1 LNRSRRTFRET
12 PPGRHSNRSPVPG
25 DAGVRQRLRAN
36 DDNAVHPP
44 LVTVRA
50 NGHVVSAAPPGKGC
64 WPGWP
69 ITAVVVSS
77 WKGVAMSM
85 SLLMGWAL
93 LAGLL
98 ALVVA
103 LFILVLISGRSAKR
117 AGRGLSP
124 EKETPQV
131 TPVNVFHH
139 VLTSPAPAPAPARAP
154 ATGQWSASAPGEWAA
169 PAPGQWSASGPG
181 EWAAPA
187 RGQWSASE
195 PGEWAAPAPGQ
206 WSSPAGLPAPA
217 PGQSA
222 APRMGG
228 AAALRRWYPG
238 MGAARAP
245 LDEG

>member
-1 LNRSRRTFRET
+1 MNRSRRTFRET

-50 NGHVVSAAPPGKGC
+50 NGHVASAAPPGKGC

-103 LFILVLISGRSAKR
+103 LFIVVLISGRSAKR

-139 VLTSPAPAPAPARAP
+139 VLTAPAPAPAGAAATRQWCAP
-154 ATGQWSASAPGEWAA
+154 A
-169 PAPGQWSASGPG
+169 
-181 EWAAPA
+181 
-187 RGQWSASE
+187 

>member
-1 LNRSRRTFRET
+1 
-12 PPGRHSNRSPVPG
+12 
-25 DAGVRQRLRAN
+25 
-36 DDNAVHPP
+36 
-44 LVTVRA
+44 
-50 NGHVVSAAPPGKGC
+50 
-64 WPGWP
+64 
-69 ITAVVVSS
+69 
-77 WKGVAMSM
+77 MSM

-103 LFILVLISGRSAKR
+103 LFIVVLISGRSAKR

-124 EKETPQV
+124 EQETPAV

-139 VLTSPAPAPAPARAP
+139 VLTAPAPAPAGAA
-154 ATGQWSASAPGEWAA
+154 ATGQWCA
-169 PAPGQWSASGPG
+169 PAPGQWSA
-181 EWAAPA
+181 
-187 RGQWSASE
+187 
-195 PGEWAAPAPGQ
+195 PAPGQ
-206 WSSPAGLPAPA
+206 WSAPAGLPAPA
-217 PGQSA
+217 PWQSA

>member
-1 LNRSRRTFRET
+1 MNRSRRTFRET

-50 NGHVVSAAPPGKGC
+50 NGHVASAAPPGKGC

-103 LFILVLISGRSAKR
+103 LFIVVLISGRSAKR

-139 VLTSPAPAPAPARAP
+139 VLTAPAPAPAGAAATRQWCAP
-154 ATGQWSASAPGEWAA
+154 APGEWAA
-169 PAPGQWSASGPG
+169 PAPGQWC
-181 EWAAPA
+181 AP
-187 RGQWSASE
+187 E
-195 PGEWAAPAPGQ
+195 PGEWSAPAPGQ
-206 WSSPAGLPAPA
+206 WSAPAGLPAPA
-217 PGQSA
+217 PWQSA

>member
-1 LNRSRRTFRET
+1 MPHWLRGLLRRSRAGDTFLNRSRRTFRET

-36 DDNAVHPP
+36 DDNAVHPA
-44 LVTVRA
+44 LVTVHA
-50 NGHVVSAAPPGKGC
+50 NGHVASAAPPGKGR
-64 WPGWP
+64 WPEWP

-124 EKETPQV
+124 EQETPAV

-139 VLTSPAPAPAPARAP
+139 VLTAPAPAPAGAAATRQWCAP
-154 ATGQWSASAPGEWAA
+154 APGEWAA
-169 PAPGQWSASGPG
+169 PAPGQWSL
-181 EWAAPA
+181 
-187 RGQWSASE
+187 
-195 PGEWAAPAPGQ
+195 
-206 WSSPAGLPAPA
+206 PAGLPAPA